1 MSYQEKRVL
10 VSVLTGVALMVAY
23 AINAIDKFQAGLTA
37 PEHLKLWAVTMLQ
50 YIGIGV
56 AAAIIIQIVFHIL
69 ISVAIAAKESILNG
83 KCGDDHIMKTIAQEM
98 VEDEMDKL
106 IELKSMRMGFA
117 VAGVGFLATLITLAL
132 DYTPVLML
140 NILFGAF
147 SVGSLLEG
155 LTQLYYYRKGV

>member
-10 VSVLTGVALMVAY
+10 VSILTGLGLVVAY
-23 AINAIDKFQAGLTA
+23 GINAMGKFQAGLTGS
-37 PEHLKLWAVTMLQ
+37 EHLKLWALTMLQ

-69 ISVAIAAKESILNG
+69 MSIAIAAKESIRSGN
-83 KCGDDHIMKTIAQEM
+83 CADDHIKKTIALEM

-106 IELKSMRMGFA
+106 IELKSMRIGFA
-117 VAGVGFLATLITLAL
+117 LTGGGFIIGLITLAFG
-132 DYTPVLML
+132 YTPVLML
-140 NILFGAF
+140 NILFGTIA
-147 SVGSLLEG
+147 VGSMLEG

>member
-10 VSVLTGVALMVAY
+10 VSVFTGVAIMVAY
-23 AINAIDKFQAGLTA
+23 GMNALGKYKAGLTA
-37 PEHLKLWAVTMLQ
+37 PEDLKLWAIAMLW
-50 YIGIGV
+50 YIGIGIV
-56 AAAIIIQIVFHIL
+56 AAIVIQIVFHIL
-69 ISVAIAAKESILNG
+69 VSVAIAAKESIRNDN
-83 KCGDDHIMKTIAQEM
+83 CGDAHIQKVIALEM

-106 IELKSMRMGFA
+106 IELKSMRIGFA
-117 VAGVGFLATLITLAL
+117 VAGGGFMLGLVTLMLG
-132 DYTPVLML
+132 YTPVLML

>member
-10 VSVLTGVALMVAY
+10 VSIITGAGLMAAY
-23 AINAIDKFQAGLTA
+23 GVNAFDKYQAGLTG
-37 PEHLKLWAVTMLQ
+37 PEHLKLWALTMLQ

-56 AAAIIIQIVFHIL
+56 AAAIVIQIIFHIL
-69 ISVAIAAKESILNG
+69 ISVAIAAKESIRNET
-83 KCGDDHIMKTIAQEM
+83 CGDAHIKKVIALEM

-117 VAGVGFLATLITLAL
+117 IAGGGFLLALVTLAL
-132 DYTPVLML
+132 GYTPILML
-140 NILFGAF
+140 NILFAAF
-147 SVGSLLEG
+147 SVGSMLEG

>member
-10 VSVLTGVALMVAY
+10 VSVFTGAALMAAY
-23 AINAIDKFQAGLTA
+23 GVNALGKYQAGLTG
-37 PEHLKLWAVTMLQ
+37 PEHLKLWALTMLQ

-69 ISVAIAAKESILNG
+69 MSIAIAAKESIRSRN
-83 KCGDDHIMKTIAQEM
+83 CGDDHIKKTIALEM

-106 IELKSMRMGFA
+106 IELKSMRIGFA
-117 VAGVGFLATLITLAL
+117 LTGVGFIISLITLAFG
-132 DYTPVLML
+132 YTPVLML
-140 NILFGAF
+140 NILFGTI
-147 SVGSLLEG
+147 SVGSMLEG